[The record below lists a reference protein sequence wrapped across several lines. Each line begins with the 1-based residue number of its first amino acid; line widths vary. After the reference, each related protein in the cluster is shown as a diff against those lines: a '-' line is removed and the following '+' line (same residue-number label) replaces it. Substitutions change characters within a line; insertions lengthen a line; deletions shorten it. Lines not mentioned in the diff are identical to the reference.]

1 MEPQGPRPGAP
12 ADLSRGEPEPERL
25 PELIRLTQHSEHS
38 TGAVGDKVTL
48 VLLPVLAACGL
59 RPVPADGLLYEA
71 RVSTTVDSLPV
82 IMGNL
87 TPDSGSTVCI
97 LKMPDL

>member
-1 MEPQGPRPGAP
+1 MQGSLARHKGCW
-12 ADLSRGEPEPERL
+12 R
-25 PELIRLTQHSEHS
+25 QW
-38 TGAVGDKVTL
+38 VTL
-48 VLLPVLAACGL
+48 LWVRAGGQFPQMDSCMK
-59 RPVPADGLLYEA
+59 PE
-71 RVSTTVDSLPV
+71 VSTTVDSLPV